1 MFSWLTKYHAYLVSR
16 TESLGPRTRWFE
28 VRPLLFPWFVPII
41 VAGVICFVLRLDE
54 RGRII
59 LLLPVAVVSL
69 GGMLYAGLVF
79 LVYGVRAD
87 IRRMNEAKAQK
98 GR

>member
-1 MFSWLTKYHAYLVSR
+1 MFSWPAKYHAYLVAR
-16 TESLGPRTRWFE
+16 TESLGPKTRWFE

-59 LLLPVAVVSL
+59 LLLPVAIVSL
-69 GGMLYAGLVF
+69 GGTLYAGLVI
-79 LVYGVRAD
+79 LIYGVRAD
-87 IRRMNEAKAQK
+87 IRRMNEAKGQQ